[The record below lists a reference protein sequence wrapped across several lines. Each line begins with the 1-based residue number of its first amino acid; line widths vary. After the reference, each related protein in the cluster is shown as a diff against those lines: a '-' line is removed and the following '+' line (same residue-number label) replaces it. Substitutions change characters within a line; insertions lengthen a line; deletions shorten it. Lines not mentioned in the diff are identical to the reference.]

1 MLLNRQLNS
10 YNQDSSVC
18 SLPSNRGEIGSK
30 PFLKWA
36 GGKSQLLPEL
46 VKRLPSGYERYF
58 EPFAGGAALFFYLQP
73 ERACLVD
80 VNPDLTNTYRV
91 IRDQVEALIE
101 DLKQHIYDRDYFYR
115 VRDVD
120 RTDIY
125 QCWSDVQKASRL
137 IYLNKTCYNGLYRV
151 NAKGEFN
158 TPFGSYTHPTILDAD
173 NLRNCSRA
181 LQNTEILTGS
191 FLAIAPY
198 IRPTDFVYFDPPYAP
213 LSATAKF
220 TSYSQKGFSAAMQ
233 VELRDFC
240 DQLHQQGIRF
250 MLSNSAAPP
259 ILELY
264 SAYKIEYVQAT
275 RTINSKVSDRGKIHE
290 VIVTNY

>member
-1 MLLNRQLNS
+1 MLLDGKINAHNP
-10 YNQDSSVC
+10 YSSLC
-18 SLPSNRGEIGSK
+18 TMPSQQGEIGAR

-46 VKRLPSGYERYF
+46 VKRLPQGYKRYF
-58 EPFAGGAALFFYLQP
+58 EPFAGGAALFFHLQP
-73 ERACLVD
+73 ESGYLVD
-80 VNPDLTNTYRV
+80 VNPDLTNTYQV
-91 IRDQVEALIE
+91 IRDQVEGLIE
-101 DLKQHIYDRDYFYR
+101 DLKQHIYDKDYFYS

-120 RTDIY
+120 RTDAY

-181 LQNTEILTGS
+181 LQNAEILTGS
-191 FLAIAPY
+191 FLAIAPH
-198 IRPTDFVYFDPPYAP
+198 ISAADFVYFDPPYAP
-213 LSATAKF
+213 LSDTARF

-233 VELRDFC
+233 VELRNFC
-240 DQLHQQGIRF
+240 DQLDQQGVRF
-250 MLSNSAAPP
+250 MLSNSAAPS

-264 SAYKIEYVQAT
+264 SAYKIEYVHAI
-275 RTINSKVSDRGKIHE
+275 RSINSKGGHRGKIHE
-290 VIVTNY
+290 LIVSNY